1 MKKFISSALALTLIA
16 SVLAGCSSNTASTSD
31 PGSAPESS
39 TPSSQVESN
48 TQEEQTNTEKALAL
62 IGTFASGDTETARE
76 LLDENYI
83 QHNLAYGTGEDAF
96 ISSVEY
102 LASADVKTTVEN
114 IRSFED
120 GDYVFLQTVYNFAGA
135 GEQVAFD
142 IFRFDEDGEIAEH
155 WDNLAALAAE
165 PNPSGH
171 TQIDGTM
178 EVTDLDK
185 TEANR
190 ELVKNFLYDVM
201 QGNNPDK
208 TADYFDGDT
217 YIQHNTAIADGVSG
231 LNAALTALAEQGI
244 QMIYD
249 ETHLILAQGNFVLA
263 VSEGTYGGAPTSYY
277 DLWRVEDGKI
287 AEHWDVMETIAD
299 GIKLFSDAIDQLF
312 CYATWKDTK
321 LSLVVFNKDNKNFA
335 GIQQQVQNWIK
346 ENCKSYKQ
354 WNSNIWDCVK
364 YREDTGRDVRL
375 AIALYDVSIKE
386 LPSSKKN

>member
-1 MKKFISSALALTLIA
+1 MKKIISLLLACTMMGT
-16 SVLAGCSSNTASTSD
+16 VLAGCANDTASETTNESATASQETSV
-31 PGSAPESS
+31 P
-39 TPSSQVESN
+39 
-48 TQEEQTNTEKALAL
+48 QEESKIDKALSL
-62 IGTFASGDTETARE
+62 IHTFASGDTETARE

-83 QHNLAYGTGEDAF
+83 QHNLAYGTGEEAF
-96 ISSVEY
+96 IGSVEY
-102 LASADVKTTVEN
+102 LASAEVPTTVEN
-114 IRSFED
+114 IRAFED

-142 IFRFDEDGEIAEH
+142 IFRFDADGEIAEH

-178 EVTDLDK
+178 EITDLDK
-185 TEANR
+185 TEDNR
-190 ELVKNFLYDVM
+190 KLVENFLYDVM

-249 ETHLILAQGNFVLA
+249 QTHMILAQGNFVLA
-263 VSEGTYGGAPTSYY
+263 VSEGTYGGEPTSYY
-277 DLWRVEDGKI
+277 DLWRVENGKI

-299 GIKLFSDAIDQLF
+299 ES
-312 CYATWKDTK
+312 TW
-321 LSLVVFNKDNKNFA
+321 
-335 GIQQQVQNWIK
+335 QNQNGK
-346 ENCKSYKQ
+346 F
-354 WNSNIWDCVK
+354 
-364 YREDTGRDVRL
+364 
-375 AIALYDVSIKE
+375 
-386 LPSSKKN
+386 